1 MTARNNQA
9 LNLEY
14 RRGSCWQRRNCW
26 PWTRARAFRWGRLR
40 RTYGSLQSPALRARS
55 AEHRWSSVL
64 EGAEEAS
71 AVVVTAAKDL
81 RSLWA
86 SLAGLRPCR
95 ASRAVRTVLIGG
107 YTRRGHPPT

>member
-71 AVVVTAAKDL
+71 AEVVTAAKDL
-81 RSLWA
+81 PQLWQ
-86 SLAGLRPCR
+86 SLADFRFCR
-95 ASRAVRTVLIGG
+95 SPSACREWLVRVS
-107 YTRRGHPPT
+107 